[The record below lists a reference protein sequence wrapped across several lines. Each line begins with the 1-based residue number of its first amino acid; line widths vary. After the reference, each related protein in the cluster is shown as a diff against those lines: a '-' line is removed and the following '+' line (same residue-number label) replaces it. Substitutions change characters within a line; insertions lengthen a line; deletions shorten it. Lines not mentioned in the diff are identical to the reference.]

1 MVRTA
6 VFPPATGRKE
16 SEESMK
22 EKDVAEKLARLVA
35 DTASA
40 LPGDVVAA
48 LRRAKQREKKGSSA
62 EAVLGTILDN
72 CALAAKNGTP
82 LCQDTGALAFFVSSS
97 LRGTV
102 TRRAVEKAVRL
113 ATERGALRKN
123 CIDSLT
129 GESIDTNS
137 GGGFPIIHYVDDGFK
152 KRGAGKVTLVLK
164 GGGSENMSRQYS
176 LPDASLGAGRDLAGV
191 RKCVLDAAYRAQGYG
206 CAPGILGVAIGGDRA
221 LGYETA
227 KEQFLRPVGA
237 AGRSGNPVLAKFE
250 KKLLSEINSLGI
262 GPMGLGGETTVL
274 DVKVASLSRLPA
286 SFFVTVAYMCW
297 ALRRKTAFFG
307 VKEEAK

>member
-1 MVRTA
+1 
-6 VFPPATGRKE
+6 
-16 SEESMK
+16 MK

-48 LRRAKQREKKGSSA
+48 LRRAKRREKKGSSA

-237 AGRSGNPVLAKFE
+237 AGRSGNPVLARFE
-250 KKLLSEINSLGI
+250 NKLLSEINSLGI

>member
-1 MVRTA
+1 
-6 VFPPATGRKE
+6 
-16 SEESMK
+16 MK
-22 EKDVAEKLARLVA
+22 EKDVAEKLAWLVA

-40 LPGDVVAA
+40 LPKDVVAA
-48 LRRAKQREKKGSSA
+48 LRRAKRREKKGSSA
-62 EAVLGTILDN
+62 EAVLGTILGN

-82 LCQDTGALAFFVSSS
+82 LCQDTGALSFFVSSS

-129 GESIDTNS
+129 GERFDTNS
-137 GGGFPIIHYVDDGFK
+137 GGGFPVIHYVEDGFK